1 MNDSAIT
8 CDQIIDAGVEANS
21 NDKAKLNNKETKS
34 IPRNFNQKNITCKI
48 KNFYV
53 LLA

>member
-1 MNDSAIT
+1 MDDSAIT
-8 CDQIIDAGVEANS
+8 CDQIIDADAEANS

-34 IPRNFNQKNITCKI
+34 IPKNFNKKNITCKI
-48 KNFYV
+48 KNFDV